1 MPISLGEL
9 ATQFGCELIG
19 DPDIVIDNV
28 ASFASATAGS
38 LTFLANPAFKDQL
51 RTTAAAAV
59 ILRAADASDSPVAAL
74 LHDDPYACYARMAP
88 IICPPPVHP
97 PGVHRSAVVAASAS
111 VADSAHLAPNVV
123 IGERSRIGS
132 NAYIGPGC
140 VIGPDCV
147 VGEGCSLLAN
157 VTLARNVRMGA
168 RCILHPGAVLG
179 ADGFGNAMTPE
190 GWLKVPQYGG
200 VILGDDVE
208 IGANTTVDCGALD
221 DTVIENGVRIDNLCM
236 IAHNVHIGEHTAMAA
251 MAAIAGSTK
260 IGKRCLLAGKSGAV
274 GHIEVCDDVIF
285 AAKAMITKN
294 ITKPGTY
301 SAAFPAD
308 TARNG
313 ARQLARFR
321 RLDSLIARVAKL
333 EKDAKK

>member
-19 DPDIVIDNV
+19 DPDVVIDNV
-28 ASFASATAGS
+28 ASLTSATAGS
-38 LTFLANPAFKDQL
+38 LTFFANPAYRDQL
-51 RTTAAAAV
+51 KATAAAAV
-59 ILRAADASDSPVAAL
+59 IARAADAEDSPAAVL
-74 LHDDPYACYARMAP
+74 VHDDPYACYARMASAV
-88 IICPPPVHP
+88 CPPPVFT
-97 PGVHRSAVVAASAS
+97 PGVHASAVVSTSAS
-111 VADSAHLAPNVV
+111 VADSAHVAANVV

-147 VGEGCSLLAN
+147 VGDGCSLVAS

-168 RCILHPGAVLG
+168 RCILHPGAVIG
-179 ADGFGNAMTPE
+179 ADGFGNAMTPD
-190 GWLKVPQYGG
+190 GWVKVPQYGG

-251 MAAIAGSTK
+251 MVGIAGSTK

-274 GHIEVCDDVIF
+274 GHIEICDDVIL
-285 AAKAMITKN
+285 AAKALITKS
-294 ITKPGTY
+294 ISAPGTY
-301 SAAFPAD
+301 GATFPAE
-308 TARNG
+308 TARNW

-321 RLDSLIARVAKL
+321 RLDGLISRVAKL
-333 EKDAKK
+333 EKNSK

>member
-28 ASFASATAGS
+28 ASFASATPGS
-38 LTFLANPAFKDQL
+38 LTFLANSSYKDQL
-51 RTTAAAAV
+51 RATAAAAV
-59 ILRAADASDSPVAAL
+59 IVRAADAGDSPVAAL
-74 LHDDPYACYARMAP
+74 LHDDPYACYARMAA
-88 IICPPPVHP
+88 IICPPPVYP
-97 PGVHRSAVVAASAS
+97 PGIHASAVVAASAE
-111 VADSAHLAPNVV
+111 VADSAHLAANVV

-147 VGEGCSLLAN
+147 VGEGCRLIAN

-168 RCILHPGAVLG
+168 RSILHPGAVIG

-190 GWLKVPQYGG
+190 GWVKVPQYGG
-200 VILGDDVE
+200 VTIGDDVE

-236 IAHNVHIGEHTAMAA
+236 IGHNVHIGEHTAMAA
-251 MAAIAGSTK
+251 TVAIAGSTK
-260 IGKRCLLAGKSGAV
+260 IGRRCMLAGHAGTV
-274 GHIEVCDDVIF
+274 GHIEICDDVIV
-285 AAKAMITKN
+285 AAKAMITKS
-294 ITKPGTY
+294 ITTPGTY
-301 SAAFPAD
+301 AGAFPAV
-308 TARNG
+308 TARNW
-313 ARQLARFR
+313 AQQLARFR
-321 RLDSLIARVAKL
+321 RLESLIARVAKL
-333 EKDAKK
+333 EKNGK